1 MSNSNSNIKKKHVE
15 KIYKFFFHSN
25 SMIFFTMIFTKEL
38 NENSNGKI
46 YFIF

>member
-1 MSNSNSNIKKKHVE
+1 MSNSNSNIKKNMLK
-15 KIYKFFFHSN
+15 KFTNFFSIKFN
-25 SMIFFTMIFTKEL
+25 DFFIMIFTKEL